1 MHTGVFCSSSD
12 RVGGQ
17 MVAGQRGGRE
27 SPDDQADLS
36 AVLKNTKATLNRVN
50 TICSRLQVFGVLA
63 VCTRGRPCATGGS
76 KCQPG
81 AANQMKA
88 LLEARKCV
96 GSGSS

>member
-1 MHTGVFCSSSD
+1 
-12 RVGGQ
+12 

-27 SPDDQADLS
+27 SPDLS
-36 AVLKNTKATLNRVN
+36 AVLKYTQATLDRVS
-50 TICSRLQVFGVLA
+50 TICWRLQVLGVLA

-76 KCQPG
+76 KCQTG